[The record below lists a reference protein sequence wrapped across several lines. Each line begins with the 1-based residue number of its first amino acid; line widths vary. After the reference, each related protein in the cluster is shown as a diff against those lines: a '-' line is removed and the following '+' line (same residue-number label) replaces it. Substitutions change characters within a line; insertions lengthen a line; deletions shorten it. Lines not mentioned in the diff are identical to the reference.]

1 MTDPNFSAPINNPFN
16 LTDVGY
22 LAKPTFADIDGDGD
36 LDAFVG
42 NSNGNTLFYR
52 NMGTASAPS
61 FAAPPV
67 TNPFGLMNVGLDAAP
82 TLVDIDNDGDL
93 DAFVGNYYGN
103 TLFYRNTGTASAPSF
118 APPVTNPFGL
128 MNVGLYAAPTLVHL
142 ARKGVRKS

>member
-52 NMGTASAPS
+52 N
-61 FAAPPV
+61 
-67 TNPFGLMNVGLDAAP
+67 
-82 TLVDIDNDGDL
+82 
-93 DAFVGNYYGN
+93 
-103 TLFYRNTGTASAPSF
+103 TGTASAPSF